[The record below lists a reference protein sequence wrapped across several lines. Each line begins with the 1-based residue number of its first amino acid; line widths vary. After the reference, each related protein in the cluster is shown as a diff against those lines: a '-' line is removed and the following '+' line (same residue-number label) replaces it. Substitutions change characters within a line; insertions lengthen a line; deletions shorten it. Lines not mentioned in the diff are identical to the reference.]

1 MVSDSARKLVIGY
14 SIWPTG
20 HHRLAWRLPEAF
32 NRGTVDPV
40 FLGDSIRTAERGL
53 FDYFFIGNSVKSDPS
68 SARAS
73 GNEVFKIEGYT
84 LAGYAAA
91 ITSRIG
97 VVVTI
102 NSTYSDPYNTARA
115 IVSLDHLTNGRAGLN
130 IVTGITGSAASSNF
144 SKDSHAATDDK
155 YDWADELV
163 EVVHA
168 LSDSWESDWLVDDR
182 ERGIFLDPE
191 KGHYIDHAGK
201 HFSVRGPLNLP
212 RPPQGHIPIIHAGT
226 SERSFEFGAK
236 YADIRFSPYRGPDW
250 NRRYYTDVKDRL
262 PAHGREKDDQFILP
276 GFTFFVGG
284 TSREAH
290 AKYRQVQAFAEGEY
304 IPKVV
309 SDFVGLD
316 LSRVSE
322 SEKVLDVLDIDAL
335 RTEAA
340 AAPLDAQGNTQA
352 VANFSGNKLWAVELA
367 LEAYGDEDVTF
378 RDLYH
383 YIANFPGNQAPV
395 VGSGPE
401 IADWI
406 EERFHDR
413 QIDGVKVF
421 PPYSKYPLDAF
432 VDEVVPQ
439 LQRKGI
445 FRTSYETTTLRGHLG
460 LDTPENP
467 YARR

>member
-1 MVSDSARKLVIGY
+1 MSDKRQLKIGY

-40 FLGDSIRTAERGL
+40 FLGETIRTAERGL
-53 FDYFFIGNSVKSDPS
+53 FDYFFIGNAVRSEPK

-102 NSTYSDPYNTARA
+102 NATYSDPYNTARA
-115 IVSLDHLTNGRAGLN
+115 IVSLDHLTRGRAGLN
-130 IVTGITGSAASSNF
+130 IVTGAAGLDAAAKNF
-144 SKDSHAATDDK
+144 SREAHASTDDK

-163 EVVHA
+163 EVVNA

-182 ERGIFLDPE
+182 ENGVFLDPE
-191 KGHYIDHAGK
+191 KAHYIDHEGK
-201 HFSVRGPLNLP
+201 NFSVRGPLNVP
-212 RPPQGHIPIIHAGT
+212 RPPQGRIPIIHAGT

-236 YADIRFSPYRGPDW
+236 YADIRFSPYRGHNW
-250 NRRYYTDVKDRL
+250 NRKYYDDIKGRL
-262 PAHGREKDDQFILP
+262 PKHGRREDDQFILP

-309 SDFVGLD
+309 SDFTGID
-316 LSRVSE
+316 LSRVRDTE
-322 SEKVLDVLDIDAL
+322 RVLDVLDIAKL
-335 RTEAA
+335 RDEAA
-340 AAPLDAQGNTQA
+340 RATTDVHGSSF
-352 VANFSGNKLWAVELA
+352 VGNKIWAVELA
-367 LEAYGDEDVTF
+367 LQAFGDEDVTF

-383 YIANFPGNQAPV
+383 YIVNFPGNQAPV

-406 EERFHDR
+406 EERFENR
-413 QIDGVKVF
+413 EFDGVKVF
-421 PPYSKYPLDAF
+421 PPYSRQPLEAF
-432 VDEVVPQ
+432 VDEVIPQ

-445 FRTSYETTTLRGHLG
+445 FRTEYTTSTLREHLG
-460 LDTPENP
+460 LDTPENR
-467 YARR
+467 YARSKGAAA